1 MRKSRLLNPAWILI
15 WVFACF
21 VLVPTAGW
29 SADWAGVSKELMGR
43 CAKFEKE
50 IKDMTSDM
58 EMTTS
63 TSEGVLTMGMKTYVK
78 GEHFRGDI
86 EMKEIPDAEG
96 VPAGIV
102 GMTMVVVGD
111 GKQYWM
117 ISSMMGKQLVP
128 EEEAEKYGTP
138 WRCGEFIPDDAEIV
152 GSETISGRDCHVVL
166 VKDSTSDQAK
176 LWLDKETLEPLKVET
191 KPEGGK
197 STYMLFHDYRKVLV
211 ELRYPYKTEIYQEDK
226 LVSTIVV
233 KSVEMNKGLSDALFD
248 PDKVEVK
255 GPSMEDMMK
264 KMQEQEKKTE

>member
-1 MRKSRLLNPAWILI
+1 MRKSRSMKPAWILI

-21 VLVPTAGW
+21 VLVPAVSS
-29 SADWAGVSKELMGR
+29 SADWAGVSKKLTDR
-43 CAKFEKE
+43 CANYEKE
-50 IKDMTSDM
+50 IKDMTADM

-63 TSEGVLTMGMKTYVK
+63 TPDGAMTIGMKTYLK

-86 EMKEIPDAEG
+86 VMKEIPDAEG
-96 VPAGIV
+96 MSAGMV

-128 EEEAEKYGTP
+128 EEEAQKYGTP
-138 WRCGEFIPDDAEIV
+138 WRCGEFIPGDGEIV

-166 VKDSTSDQAK
+166 VKDSTSEQAK
-176 LWLDKETLEPLKVET
+176 LWLDKETLEPLKAEAKAQDEKHT
-191 KPEGGK
+191 I
-197 STYMLFHDYRKVLV
+197 MLFQDYRKVV
-211 ELRYPYKTEIYQEDK
+211 GDLRYPYKTEMYQEDK
-226 LVSTIVV
+226 LVSTIIV
-233 KSVEMNKGLSDALFD
+233 KSVVMNKGLSDALFD

-264 KMQEQEKKTE
+264 KMQEQKTGNE

>member
-1 MRKSRLLNPAWILI
+1 MKQSRFFTAAWVLSGIFAFVALAPAASL
-15 WVFACF
+15 
-21 VLVPTAGW
+21 
-29 SADWAGVSKELMGR
+29 SAEWADVAKKLTGR
-43 CAKFEKE
+43 CAKFENE
-50 IKDMTSDM
+50 IKDMTADM

-63 TSEGVLTMGMKTYVK
+63 TSDGVLTMGMKTYVK

-176 LWLDKETLEPLKVET
+176 LWLDKETLEPLKAET
-191 KPEGGK
+191 KPDDGK
-197 STYMLFHDYRKVLV
+197 STYMLFHDYRKVLA

-233 KSVEMNKGLSDALFD
+233 KSVAMNKGLSDALFD